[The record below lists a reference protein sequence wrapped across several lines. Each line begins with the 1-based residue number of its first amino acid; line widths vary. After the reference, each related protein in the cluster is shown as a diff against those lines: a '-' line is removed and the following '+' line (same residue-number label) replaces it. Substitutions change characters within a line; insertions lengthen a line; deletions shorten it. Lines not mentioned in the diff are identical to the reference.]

1 MQDYQRKK
9 NNPFFLPRTLY
20 RRVMSVIR
28 DYDRQIEEVDEI
40 LFGTA
45 HSDVTV
51 SGGIAGKPTEAMAI
65 RLSKYARDIDAV
77 EKALEKIPEEYRAAV
92 FDNIRYG
99 KRFPDTAHYNTWL
112 RWKQRFI
119 YLVAQKLDLI

>member
-1 MQDYQRKK
+1 MRNYQRKK
-9 NNPFFLPRTLY
+9 NNPYFLPNTLY
-20 RRVMSVIR
+20 HRVMSVIR
-28 DYDRQIEEVDEI
+28 DYDRQIEEVDDI

-77 EKALEKIPEEYRAAV
+77 EKALEKIPYEYQQGV
-92 FDNIRYG
+92 FDNVRYG

-119 YLVAQKLDLI
+119 FLVAQNLNLV